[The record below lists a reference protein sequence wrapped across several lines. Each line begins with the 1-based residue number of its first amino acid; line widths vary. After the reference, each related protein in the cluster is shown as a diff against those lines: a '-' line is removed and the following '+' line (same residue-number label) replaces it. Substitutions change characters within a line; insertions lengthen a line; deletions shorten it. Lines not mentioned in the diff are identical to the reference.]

1 MDVDEFRK
9 RQQADLQ
16 RHQTTGEHVVRRRPF
31 HERYAHL
38 NQPGKANDHYNNNND
53 DDDEDDAITTDSDA
67 FADEEIQ
74 SPSILNHHSAAA
86 EEDEGEEA

>member
-16 RHQTTGEHVVRRRPF
+16 RQQTGEHVVRRRPF

-38 NQPGKANDHYNNNND
+38 DRSERGNDRYNNNND
-53 DDDEDDAITTDSDA
+53 DDDDEDAIATDSDDE
-67 FADEEIQ
+67 ADEEIQ
-74 SPSILNHHSAAA
+74 SPSILNRQSAA
-86 EEDEGEEA
+86 EEEGEEA